1 MCAAPPRPPRAP
13 TIRTIAA
20 AAGVSPMTVS
30 LALRDH
36 PSAAAA
42 TRRRVQRIAAKLGY
56 RTDPTIA
63 KLMTHLRTQRSHR
76 LQAALGCLTT
86 FPRLENEP
94 YVHAI
99 ADGAKARAG
108 ELGYSM
114 ELLVVGKESTATP
127 ARLERILR
135 ARGVQGLLL
144 LPMATSGEFHGVDHW
159 ERFSVVSATLSVTA
173 PVTHRVVPNA
183 FDNVLEIC
191 RKLGAQGRQRLGL
204 VTTRE
209 QDARVGHRFTAAIG
223 WHNRYAC
230 AHPVEPLVLEGP
242 LRVVFADWFQR
253 ENPDAIIGH
262 SAGELM
268 EIEQLLPPQHRR
280 RLTLVSTSKVR
291 VGDRVNYAGIDE
303 RPEEIGRASTDL
315 LASLIQH
322 GDRGLPM
329 IPRVTMIEGIFVDGK
344 TAATPAHR

>member
-1 MCAAPPRPPRAP
+1 MSTSPARSPHAP
-13 TIRTIAA
+13 TIRAIAR

-30 LALRDH
+30 LALRNH
-36 PSAAAA
+36 PNAAVA

-56 RTDPTIA
+56 RPDPTIA
-63 KLMTHLRTQRSHR
+63 RLMTHLRTQRAHR
-76 LQAALGCLTT
+76 LQAAMCCLTT
-86 FPRLENEP
+86 FEQLNDEP
-94 YVHAI
+94 YPTAI
-99 ADGAKARAG
+99 YQGAKQRAG

-114 ELLVVGKESTATP
+114 DLLAVGQEPTATP

-144 LPMATSGEFHGVDHW
+144 LPMASSGEFRGVDHW
-159 ERFSVVSATLSVTA
+159 EQFSVVSSTLSVTA

-191 RKLGAQGRQRLGL
+191 RRLGAQGLQRLGL

-230 AHPVEPLVLEGP
+230 AHPVEPLVLDQPIG
-242 LRVVFADWFQR
+242 VQFADWFRQ

-268 EIEQLLPPQHRR
+268 EIEKLLPPQHRR

-291 VGDRVNYAGIDE
+291 TGDPVDFAGIDE

-322 GDRGLPM
+322 GDRGLPL
-329 IPRVTMIEGIFVDGK
+329 IPRVTMIEGIFVDGE
-344 TAATPAHR
+344 TAARASRR

>member
-1 MCAAPPRPPRAP
+1 MCAAPSRPPRAP
-13 TIRTIAA
+13 TIRTIAE

-36 PSAAAA
+36 PNAAAA

-56 RTDPTIA
+56 RPDPTIA

-76 LQAALGCLTT
+76 LQAAMCCLTT
-86 FPRLENEP
+86 FERLDAEP
-94 YVHAI
+94 YPTAI
-99 ADGAKARAG
+99 FHGAKQRAG

-114 ELLVVGKESTATP
+114 ELLVVGQESTATP

-144 LPMATSGEFHGVDHW
+144 LPMATSGKFHGIDHW
-159 ERFSVVSATLSVTA
+159 ERFSVVSSTLSVTA
-173 PVTHRVVPNA
+173 PATHRVVPNA

-223 WHNRYAC
+223 WHNCYAC
-230 AHPVEPLVLEGP
+230 AHPVDPLVLDQPIG
-242 LRVVFADWFQR
+242 VQFADWFR
-253 ENPDAIIGH
+253 RVNPDAIIGH
-262 SAGELM
+262 SAGELT
-268 EIEQLLPPQHRR
+268 EIEQLLPPEHRR

-291 VGDRVNYAGIDE
+291 AGDRVDYAGIDE
-303 RPEEIGRASTDL
+303 RPEEIGRASADL

-329 IPRVTMIEGIFVDGK
+329 IPRVTMIEGIFVDG
-344 TAATPAHR
+344 TPAAMPSRP

>member
-1 MCAAPPRPPRAP
+1 MCAAASPKRAP
-13 TIRTIAA
+13 TIRSIAQ

-42 TRRRVQRIAAKLGY
+42 TRRRIQRFAAKLGY
-56 RTDPTIA
+56 RPDPTIA

-76 LQAALGCLTT
+76 LQAALCCLTT
-86 FPRLENEP
+86 FARLDGEP
-94 YVHAI
+94 YPTAI
-99 ADGAKARAG
+99 FHGAKQRAG

-114 ELLVVGKESTATP
+114 ELLVVGQEPTATP

-144 LPMATSGEFHGVDHW
+144 LPMATSGKFHGIDHW
-159 ERFSVVSATLSVTA
+159 GRFSVVSATLSVTA

-191 RKLGAQGRQRLGL
+191 RKLNAQGRSRIGL

-230 AHPVEPLVLEGP
+230 AQPVEPLVLDQPIGVE
-242 LRVVFADWFQR
+242 FADWFRR
-253 ENPDAIIGH
+253 EKPDAIIGH
-262 SAGELM
+262 SAGELT
-268 EIEQLLPPQHRR
+268 EIENLLPPERRR

-291 VGDRVNYAGIDE
+291 GDDRVDYAGIDE

-322 GDRGLPM
+322 GDRGLPT

-344 TAATPAHR
+344 TAATPSRR